1 MHERVWGRRGPRGGI
16 EGGPAPRTS
25 LAHGGRRQS
34 EGRGPPAPGPGP
46 APGPTLQSSTAR
58 AAVAAAALWSQP
70 RLVPAEGRRAA
81 APPGPLALSGRRP
94 RGGACCSPASPLS
107 RVLHR
112 SSRHSE
118 RGAPKTWMPLLEG
131 LGLGAERW
139 AFRRAPWSPSGCCG
153 HPASSDGVE
162 PLVRAGCRGRLLR
175 KEAGRPCSRRSWA
188 SISPSPG
195 RTTAFLPG
203 RRAAMVELAPSRGRT
218 ACRSSRRPRVP
229 GYADHCHPRARIPR
243 CFAGVRPPVRQSPA
257 RERYQSQLLY
267 WSPCE
272 TRRSPKFLSPANL

>member
-1 MHERVWGRRGPRGGI
+1 MVG
-16 EGGPAPRTS
+16 
-25 LAHGGRRQS
+25 
-34 EGRGPPAPGPGP
+34 EGRA
-46 APGPTLQSSTAR
+46 
-58 AAVAAAALWSQP
+58 
-70 RLVPAEGRRAA
+70 RAA
-81 APPGPLALSGRRP
+81 APCSRPGPRSRSDSAEQHSSCGSSSGGALVPAPPGAGRGAESGGAARAARVVRAPAAGRGLLLSGVPAQPRSPRLLAPFGARRP
-94 RGGACCSPASPLS
+94 EDLAAAFGGS
-107 RVLHR
+107 RVG
-112 SSRHSE
+112 SR
-118 RGAPKTWMPLLEG
+118 
-131 LGLGAERW
+131 AERW

-195 RTTAFLPG
+195 LTTAFLPG
-203 RRAAMVELAPSRGRT
+203 RRAAAMVELAPSRGRT

-229 GYADHCHPRARIPR
+229 GCADHCHPRARIPR
-243 CFAGVRPPVRQSPA
+243 CLAGVRPPVRQSPA

-272 TRRSPKFLSPANL
+272 TWRSPKFLSPANL